1 MLETSTAIHRS
12 SLPGA
17 APGAIIISF
26 YAPRPADDLH
36 QLMTSLEPYKATG
49 AIVIN
54 SDQLSG
60 EPQFHKLNGWQ
71 AIAAPN
77 RGMNIGAW
85 QQGFLARPNEDFYFF
100 FQDECFVKQPGFFD
114 ACLRRF
120 EANPT
125 LGMLGESLNLKW
137 NHPWDAMRNSSMNWQ
152 DADHQVNGVPIPR
165 VDYYLRALEHMGIA
179 PGDSGLHLR
188 SLCWAFRG
196 DTLRA
201 IGGFP
206 VGASKGECIA
216 AEIGVSRKVLQ
227 HGYLF
232 DQLCPAPFSYI
243 GHREWKA
250 DGSSKH

>member
-1 MLETSTAIHRS
+1 MSTS
-12 SLPGA
+12 LN
-17 APGAIIISF
+17 IISF
-26 YAPRPADDLH
+26 YAPRPAEDLYK
-36 QLMTSLEPYKATG
+36 LMADLERHKEQTI
-49 AIVIN
+49 IVIN
-54 SDQLSG
+54 SDQLDA
-60 EPQFHKLNGWQ
+60 EPQFHSLSGWQ

-77 RGMNIGAW
+77 RGRNIGAW
-85 QQGFLARPNEDFYFF
+85 QQGFLARPHEDFYFY
-100 FQDECFVKQPGFFD
+100 FQDECFVRQPGFFD

-120 EANPT
+120 KDNPK

-137 NHPWDAMRNSSMNWQ
+137 NHPWAAMRNSAMNWR
-152 DADHQVNGVPIPR
+152 DADHAVDGVQIPR
-165 VDYYLRALEHMGIA
+165 VDYYLLALAGMGIA

-206 VGASKGECIA
+206 VGTSKGECIA

-227 HGYLF
+227 HGFQF
-232 DQLCPAPFSYI
+232 DQLCPTPFSYI

>member
-1 MLETSTAIHRS
+1 MTST
-12 SLPGA
+12 LN
-17 APGAIIISF
+17 IISF

-36 QLMTSLEPYKATG
+36 ALMSDLDGYKDRTL
-49 AIVIN
+49 IVIN
-54 SDQLSG
+54 SDHLSG
-60 EPQFHKLNGWQ
+60 EPQIHSLAGWH

-100 FQDECFVKQPGFFD
+100 FQDECFIKQPGFFD
-114 ACLRRF
+114 TCLRRF
-120 EANPT
+120 EDNPK

-137 NHPWDAMRNSSMNWQ
+137 NHPWHTMQQSGLNWR
-152 DADHQVNGVPIPR
+152 DADHQIDGIQVPR
-165 VDYYLRALEHMGIA
+165 VDFYLMALERMGIA

-188 SLCWAFRG
+188 SLVWAFRG
-196 DTLRA
+196 DALRA

-206 VGASKGECIA
+206 VGSSKGDCIA
-216 AEIGVSRKVLQ
+216 AEIGVSRSVLQ

-232 DQLCPAPFSYI
+232 DQLCPTPFSYI

>member
-1 MLETSTAIHRS
+1 MSTS
-12 SLPGA
+12 
-17 APGAIIISF
+17 AIIISF

-36 QLMTSLEPYKATG
+36 RLMTGLDAYKEHGT
-49 AIVIN
+49 IVIN

-60 EPQFHKLNGWQ
+60 DPQMHQLAGWQ

-85 QQGFLARPNEDFYFF
+85 QQGFLARPDEDFYFF
-100 FQDECFVKQPGFFD
+100 FQDECFIKQPGFFD

-120 EANPT
+120 ADNPK

-137 NHPWDAMRNSSMNWQ
+137 NHPWPTLRNSSLNWR
-152 DADHQVNGVPIPR
+152 DADHQIDGEPVPR
-165 VDYYLRALEHMGIA
+165 VDYYLMALQRMGIA
-179 PGDSGLHLR
+179 PGDSALHLR

-196 DTLRA
+196 DALRA

-206 VGASKGECIA
+206 VGGTKGECIA

-232 DQLCPAPFSYI
+232 DQLSPTPFTYI

-250 DGSSKH
+250 DGSTKH

>member
-1 MLETSTAIHRS
+1 LTST
-12 SLPGA
+12 
-17 APGAIIISF
+17 AIIISF
-26 YAPRPADDLH
+26 YAPRPANDLR
-36 QLMTSLEPYKATG
+36 QLMASLATYKDQST
-49 AIVIN
+49 IVIN
-54 SDQLSG
+54 SDQLEG
-60 EPQFHKLNGWQ
+60 KPQLHSLAGWQ

-85 QQGFLARPNEDFYFF
+85 QQGFLARPDENFYFF
-100 FQDECFVKQPGFFD
+100 FQDECFIKQTGFFE

-120 EANPT
+120 EENSK

-137 NHPWDAMRNSSMNWQ
+137 NHPWPAMRNSDMNWK
-152 DADHQVNGVPIPR
+152 DADHRIDGVHVPR
-165 VDYYLRALEHMGIA
+165 VDYYLKGLERLGIA

-206 VGASKGECIA
+206 IGVSKGECIT

-232 DQLCPAPFSYI
+232 DQLCPTPFTYI

-250 DGSSKH
+250 DGSGKL